1 MTRVNELMPGMK
13 VNMPT
18 GEQATFVV
26 QTQHPLWPSLQLVVW
41 KMPND
46 WPNDSGEGAWSHD
59 ALDPRQDI
67 GTVVPSTPYE
77 REVNLRAALLG
88 ERA

>member
-1 MTRVNELMPGMK
+1 MTRVQELMPGMK

-26 QTQHPLWPSLQLVVW
+26 QAQHPLWPSLQLVVW
-41 KMPND
+41 RMPND
-46 WPNDSGEGAWSHD
+46 WPNSGEGVWSHD
-59 ALDPRQDI
+59 ALDALQDI
-67 GTVVPSTPYE
+67 GTVVPSTSYE
-77 REVNLRAALLG
+77 RETNLRTALLG